1 MESYN
6 ILVLFLGERNMPAGW
21 PYKEFPVDK
30 QITKIRKELE
40 TLSSKISDK
49 TINFFGWQLVSN
61 DQDIYESYNLMENA
75 EGLIIVPLN
84 SEFASIGPDIG
95 KLCEKDL
102 PIIVY
107 TKPFSVYYDGYA
119 ALLANNAKAV
129 LVASSDPK
137 DLIEPLEALTAVSNL
152 KKLRLLV
159 VRNLKHD
166 YSKIDPRM
174 LDPRWKGPAY
184 SRLIEKYFGS
194 QIVYADSIELI
205 NHYENINDSDVKK
218 EFEKIMK
225 TATGVKE
232 PPESDIFKAVKM
244 YLAVKSLMKEK
255 NTNGFTIDCLSYL
268 REKTLPISPCL
279 AISKLNDEGIVAGC
293 EADVETVLTISLCH
307 YLAGAPGFQ
316 ADPAIDR
323 SKNQVIMAHCT
334 APTRMLRKETFP
346 FWFRTHNETLSEVG
360 LEVEMKENQP
370 VTILKLIGTGKITYM
385 GLPKVPIKDEFETYH
400 LLTYESQ
407 TVKHEYKGSPWGCR
421 TKIAIELSPEELKEF
436 EDNFFGFHRVIL
448 YGHYQK
454 HFEHIA
460 RFLGVEFHNRMYL
473 KIN

>member
-1 MESYN
+1 
-6 ILVLFLGERNMPAGW
+6 
-21 PYKEFPVDK
+21 
-30 QITKIRKELE
+30 
-40 TLSSKISDK
+40 
-49 TINFFGWQLVSN
+49 
-61 DQDIYESYNLMENA
+61 
-75 EGLIIVPLN
+75 
-84 SEFASIGPDIG
+84 
-95 KLCEKDL
+95 
-102 PIIVY
+102 
-107 TKPFSVYYDGYA
+107 
-119 ALLANNAKAV
+119 
-129 LVASSDPK
+129 
-137 DLIEPLEALTAVSNL
+137 
-152 KKLRLLV
+152 
-159 VRNLKHD
+159 
-166 YSKIDPRM
+166 M
-174 LDPRWKGPAY
+174 LDPRWKGPGY
-184 SRLIEKYFGS
+184 SQLIEKYFGA
-194 QIVYADSIELI
+194 QLIYADSTELI
-205 NHYENINDSDVKK
+205 NHYDNIKDSEAKG
-218 EFEKIMK
+218 EFDTIMK

-293 EADVETVLTISLCH
+293 EADVETVLTIALCH

-323 SKNQVIMAHCT
+323 SNNQVIMAHCT
-334 APTRMLRKETFP
+334 APTRMTRKESFS

-370 VTILKLIGTGKITYM
+370 VTILKLIGKGKMTYM

-400 LLTYESQ
+400 LLAYESQ

-421 TKIAIELSPEELKEF
+421 TKIAIELPAEELKEF
-436 EDNFFGFHRVIL
+436 EDNFFGFHRVVL

-454 HFEHIA
+454 HLEYVA
-460 RFLGVEFHNRMYL
+460 RLLGVKFHNKMYL